1 LAAKLP
7 TDRCCSAYQAII
19 EWNCRTDGATN
30 RSDDRI
36 VKSRHTA
43 HNKDFKHRSGKSG
56 AGRKSMTT
64 ASNVVRAESTSGLR
78 WSFLA
83 ICVICMIM
91 IANLQYGWTLFV
103 NPINKAHGWS
113 ITSIQFAFSIFIA
126 LETWLTPIQGWIVD
140 ILGPQR
146 GPKLMVAFGGIT
158 VAIGWVINA
167 YAQSLEM
174 LYLGAIVSGTGGG
187 AVYATCVGNAVK
199 WFPDRRGLAVG
210 LTAAGYGAGA
220 ALTVIPIRYAIDNY
234 GYNTAFLWFGI
245 VQGAIVFMLALLLRG
260 PEPSEMA
267 AAPTPKVMQ
276 STRSFSPKEVLLS
289 PVFWLLYI
297 MFVMVSASGLMAT
310 AQIAPIASD
319 FKVGDQIVF
328 WGATTL
334 TAALIIDNLANGA
347 ARPLFGW
354 ISDNIGRE
362 RTMAIA
368 FGLGGISYW
377 LLGALGTAP
386 WAFVLFAAL
395 IFLTWGEI
403 FSLFPSTCTDTFGP
417 KFATVNLS
425 LLYTTSAFL
434 VPIANIVKSSAGSWH
449 MVFIV
454 TAVMN
459 FIVVG
464 LALFVLKP
472 MRQRLLGKD

>member
-1 LAAKLP
+1 
-7 TDRCCSAYQAII
+7 
-19 EWNCRTDGATN
+19 
-30 RSDDRI
+30 
-36 VKSRHTA
+36 
-43 HNKDFKHRSGKSG
+43 
-56 AGRKSMTT
+56 MTT
-64 ASNVVRAESTSGLR
+64 TTTTTSAPAVASVNAR
-78 WSFLA
+78 WGYLT
-83 ICVICMIM
+83 ICIICMVM

-113 ITSIQFAFSIFIA
+113 IASIQFAFAVFLA
-126 LETWLTPIQGWIVD
+126 LETWLTPIEGWIVD
-140 ILGPQR
+140 MLGAQR
-146 GPKLMVAFGGIT
+146 GPKIMVGFGGIM
-158 VAIGWVINA
+158 VGIGWVINA
-167 YAQSLEM
+167 YADSLAM
-174 LYLGAIVSGTGGG
+174 LYFGAVVSGIGGG
-187 AVYATCVGNAVK
+187 AVYATCVGMAVK

-220 ALTVIPIRYAIDNY
+220 ALTVIPIRYVIDNY

-245 VQGAIVFMLALLLRG
+245 VQGTVVFVLALLLRG
-260 PEPSEMA
+260 PEPGEMA
-267 AAPTPKVMQ
+267 GAPAPKVAQ
-276 STRSFSPKEVLLS
+276 AAKSSSPKEVLVS

-310 AQIAPIASD
+310 AQIAPIAGD

-354 ISDNIGRE
+354 ISDTIGRE
-362 RTMAIA
+362 ATMAIA
-368 FGLGGISYW
+368 FGLGGVSYW
-377 LLGALGTAP
+377 LLGSLGTAP

-425 LLYTTSAFL
+425 LLYTAKGTSAFL
-434 VPIANIVKSSAGSWH
+434 VPLANVIKGWTGSWH
-449 MVFIV
+449 MVFAV
-454 TAVMN
+454 TAIMN
-459 FIVVG
+459 FVVVG

-472 MRQRLLGKD
+472 LRARAMAQG